1 MEEQSVV
8 NGIVSGSSS
17 SRTTQ
22 ELAMEGQ
29 KYLEE
34 TIEYAFQILSSMNDE
49 LCNPVLWSI
58 ASPSAASS
66 ASPLHH
72 NNGPSS
78 HSSNGGA
85 GDAASDNSNHHAES
99 GAVGGGAGA
108 GGALEEARFRYK
120 NAIASLR
127 NVLEAIPNSQ
137 KCEMKFKG
145 YWHANLHILYCELY
159 NFLSRDVFF
168 SFPIKLNRSVLQ
180 AKSFDTGSTDS
191 PMELDDM
198 EIEKLEE
205 RASSLRKELANKNM
219 HLKILI
225 DQLRDL
231 LSDISTW
238 QSPYS
243 T

>member
-1 MEEQSVV
+1 
-8 NGIVSGSSS
+8 
-17 SRTTQ
+17 
-22 ELAMEGQ
+22 MEGQ

-108 GGALEEARFRYK
+108 GGALEEARFHYK

-137 KCEMKFKG
+137 K
-145 YWHANLHILYCELY
+145 
-159 NFLSRDVFF
+159 
-168 SFPIKLNRSVLQ
+168 

-205 RASSLRKELANKNM
+205 RASSLRKVWTSQMQCWTVLTLGMRIFKELC
-219 HLKILI
+219 
-225 DQLRDL
+225 LRTQCCQGL
-231 LSDISTW
+231 LLMMLSWKMQCLRTLS
-238 QSPYS
+238 
-243 T
+243 